1 MSGFSTMDSTTSE
14 VSVTLKKMRRLLA
27 ILLLAA
33 FGLPA
38 VAPLLALGQDA
49 DSNLPLCCRRNGAH
63 HCTMGTAQESS
74 APAVSTRCASFPQPT
89 AVAPSLKLTAL
100 IATQPLLKLP
110 VATFTAPARAETQRR
125 ISRERSR
132 HTRGPPTET
141 LL

>member
-1 MSGFSTMDSTTSE
+1 
-14 VSVTLKKMRRLLA
+14 MRRLLA

-49 DSNLPLCCRRNGAH
+49 DANLPLCCRRNGAH
-63 HCTMGTAQESS
+63 HCTMGTTQDST
-74 APAVSTRCASFPQPT
+74 APAVSARCPSFPQPS
-89 AVAPSLKLTAL
+89 AVTPSLTISAL

-110 VATFTAPARAETQRR
+110 LATLTSPAQAETQRR

-132 HTRGPPTET
+132 HTRGPPPET

>member
-1 MSGFSTMDSTTSE
+1 
-14 VSVTLKKMRRLLA
+14 MRRFLA

-38 VAPLLALGQDA
+38 VAPLLALGQDTDA
-49 DSNLPLCCRRNGAH
+49 NLPLCCRRNGAH
-63 HCTMGTAQESS
+63 HCTMGMAQDSNAPTAS
-74 APAVSTRCASFPQPT
+74 ARCPSFPQPS
-89 AVAPSLKLTAL
+89 AVAPSLTLTAL

-110 VATFTAPARAETQRR
+110 SATPAAPARAETQRR

-132 HTRGPPTET
+132 HTRGPPPDT

>member
-1 MSGFSTMDSTTSE
+1 
-14 VSVTLKKMRRLLA
+14 MRRFLA

-49 DSNLPLCCRRNGAH
+49 DANLPLCCRRNGAH
-63 HCTMGTAQESS
+63 HCTMGMAPDSS
-74 APAVSTRCASFPQPT
+74 APAVSARCASFPQPS
-89 AVAPSLKLTAL
+89 AVAPLLKLTAL
-100 IATQPLLKLP
+100 TTAQPLFKLP
-110 VATFTAPARAETQRR
+110 NATLTSPTQAETQRR

-132 HTRGPPTET
+132 QTRGPPPET

>member
-1 MSGFSTMDSTTSE
+1 
-14 VSVTLKKMRRLLA
+14 MRRFLA

-49 DSNLPLCCRRNGAH
+49 DANLPLCCRRNGAH
-63 HCTMGTAQESS
+63 HCTMGMAQDSS
-74 APAVSTRCASFPQPT
+74 TPAVSAHCASFPQPT
-89 AVAPSLKLTAL
+89 AVAPSLTLTGF

-110 VATFTAPARAETQRR
+110 SATLAAPAQAETQRR

-132 HTRGPPTET
+132 HTRGPPSET